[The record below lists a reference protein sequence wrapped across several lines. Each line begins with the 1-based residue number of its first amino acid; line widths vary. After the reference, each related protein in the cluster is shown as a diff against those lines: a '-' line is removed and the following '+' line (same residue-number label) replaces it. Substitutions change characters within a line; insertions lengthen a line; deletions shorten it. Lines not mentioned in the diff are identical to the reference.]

1 MKKLLFIVIIAL
13 WVGCNSVSIKHVSQ
27 VRKFNKNHFVYAL
40 PKTKLI
46 VHIQFEKQFYKKGPY
61 AEYANKH
68 LGIELPSLDDY
79 VKYHIAKVELQPVI
93 FADSQEIYIVQYR
106 YHLPWKSIIQQ
117 ADGVILSINQNQTN
131 TAGVNSHTV
140 NALNQIKSLEQI
152 AYKKLIPSPYIKER
166 IDTTFKQIK
175 VDTNWVRIM
184 VTKKIIDTLK
194 IEDKANEA
202 AQHIFEIR
210 TRLFD
215 LMTGD
220 METLPQGE
228 AAKTILEYL
237 KAEEQEYLSL
247 FLGKTYVIPID
258 YYIEILPNNINE
270 NEILLGYLHPTKGLV
285 HQPLNN
291 AQKLTIKLVTNDYYQ
306 SYTQALL
313 KYKKAQNTNKFT
325 YRLPIN
331 STINIYS
338 DENLIYS
345 KQVEIYQWGKVM
357 ECPIRMLKNTAFEFS
372 NPLKIVKK

>member
-1 MKKLLFIVIIAL
+1 MKKLLFFL
-13 WVGCNSVSIKHVSQ
+13 LMTFLVGCSNVSIKHVSQ

-61 AEYANKH
+61 AEFATKF
-68 LGIELPSLDDY
+68 LGIDLLPTNDN
-79 VKYHIAKVELQPVI
+79 VKYFISKIEVDQRTI
-93 FADSQEIYIVQYR
+93 ADSQEVYVVQYK
-106 YHLPWKSIIQQ
+106 HQLPWKSIVQQ
-117 ADGVILSINQNQTN
+117 TDGVILSINQDVSNKDYAEKQVFN
-131 TAGVNSHTV
+131 N
-140 NALNQIKSLEQI
+140 LNQIKTFEQVVF
-152 AYKKLIPSPYIKER
+152 KELTPSPYIKER
-166 IDTTFKQIK
+166 IDTTFKQVK
-175 VDTNWVRIM
+175 VDTNWVKIM
-184 VTKKIIDTLK
+184 VTKKMIDTLK
-194 IEDKANEA
+194 IEDKAKEA

-247 FLGKTYVIPID
+247 FMGKTFAIPID

-270 NEILLGYLHPTKGLV
+270 NEIILGYFHPNKGLV
-285 HQPLNN
+285 NQPLKN
-291 AQKLTIKLVTNDYYQ
+291 AQKFTVKLVNNDYYQ

-313 KYKKAQNTNKFT
+313 KYKKAQNTNNFT

-331 STINIYS
+331 STINIFL

-357 ECPIRMLKNTAFEFS
+357 ECPIRMLKNAAFDFS
-372 NPLKIVKK
+372 NPLKVVKK